1 MDIDNFQNYAFKTG
15 LITDSERAV
24 LAAEENGDVL
34 AHNAALL
41 SYVDSGGERTFRLLL
56 RTLLLMGEEYSER
69 RRELEALLPEAGKHW
84 NLLDYV
90 FR

>member
-1 MDIDNFQNYAFKTG
+1 MDIDNFRNYAFKTG
-15 LITDSERAV
+15 LITDSERAI
-24 LAAEENGDVL
+24 LAAEENGDLL

-56 RTLLLMGEEYSER
+56 QTLLLMGEEYIER
-69 RRELEALLPEAGKHW
+69 RLELEALLPEAGKHR